1 MVIVGCQWGDEGKGK
16 IVDTIAQNADL
27 VVRFQG
33 GANAGHTLVFQ
44 GKKTVLHLI
53 PSGILNPS
61 CMCVITPGVVLDLE
75 ILSEEIELLKKENLL
90 KNNLLISSNTALL
103 LNFHKL
109 IDKAREK
116 KFKIGTTHR
125 GIGPAYEDRISR
137 RAILF
142 QDIFCPNTLKGKLT
156 YALEEKNHLLKF
168 YNEETVN
175 VDELYKKLLE
185 YAEKLKNF
193 KCDDTSKLISS
204 YHQDGKKII
213 FEGAQGAMLD
223 VLHGTYPFVT
233 SSSTIAGSAYSSAG
247 VGPNITGKVLGVMK
261 AYCTRVGSGPFPSE
275 LTCEIGDRICEAG
288 HEVGTTTNR
297 KRRCGW
303 LDLVALKYAIK
314 LNGVTSLAITKLDV
328 LSEFE
333 TVSVVTHYEIN
344 GRQVSD
350 FPCSYEKLLNTK
362 PVLKTFPGWKKTDFG
377 KTKPKLP
384 KNAESYISFIQ
395 KETGIPIE
403 MAGIGPG
410 REEIINFSF

>member
-1 MVIVGCQWGDEGKGK
+1 MVIIGCQWGDEGKGK
-16 IVDTIAQNADL
+16 IVDTLAQNADL

-53 PSGILNPS
+53 PSGVLNPS
-61 CMCVITPGVVLDLE
+61 CMCVITPGVALDLE
-75 ILSEEIELLKKENLL
+75 ILSEEIELLKKEKLL
-90 KNNLLISSNTALL
+90 KNNLLISSNTTLL

-142 QDIFCPNTLKGKLT
+142 GDIFYPDTLKDKLI
-156 YALEEKNHLLKF
+156 YALEEKNQLLKF
-168 YNEETVN
+168 YNEEIIN
-175 VDELYKKLLE
+175 VDKLHEELLR

-193 KCDDTSKLISS
+193 RCDDTSKLISD
-204 YHQDGKKII
+204 YHKDGKKII

-233 SSSTIAGSAYSSAG
+233 SSSTIAGSALSSAG
-247 VGPNITGKVLGVMK
+247 VGPDITGKVLGVMK
-261 AYCTRVGSGPFPSE
+261 VYCTRVGTGPFPSE

-288 HEVGTTTNR
+288 HEFGTTTNR

-314 LNGVTSLAITKLDV
+314 LNGVNSLAVTKLDV
-328 LSEFE
+328 LSDFE
-333 TVSVVTHYEIN
+333 TISVVTHYEID
-344 GRQVSD
+344 GMKVSD
-350 FPCSYEKLLNTK
+350 FPCSFDKLSKAK
-362 PVLKTFPGWKKTDFG
+362 PVLKTFPCWKKADFE
-377 KTKPKLP
+377 KSKLP
-384 KNAESYISFIQ
+384 KNTESYISFIQ
-395 KETGIPIE
+395 EETGIPVE

-410 REEIINFSF
+410 REEIVNFSF